1 MKSTRLIV
9 ISLLLCSLSSCS
21 LLGTVLKLPGQILKP
36 VGRTI
41 GLGLT
46 DEAPQPYDD
55 SSLLE
60 EPTTQEKPQGE
71 PKTIRE

>member
-21 LLGTVLKLPGQILKP
+21 LIGSALKLPGQILQP
-36 VGRTI
+36 IGRTI

-60 EPTTQEKPQGE
+60 ESTTQGEPQTTQE
-71 PKTIRE
+71 